1 MSNEELEDR
10 AVREIDFWKQIKL
23 VHSFIIEQDRH
34 KITAFELSHLSV
46 INLFA
51 FNHYELVALVITNQE
66 IGLRC

>member
-1 MSNEELEDR
+1 MSNEEIKDGR
-10 AVREIDFWKQIKL
+10 VREIDFWKQIKL

-34 KITAFELSHLSV
+34 KITAFELSRLSV

-51 FNHYELVALVITNQE
+51 FNHYEPVALVITNQE